1 MPFVFVFDNISVEL
15 EDSLN
20 EKSNSWPNFI
30 IFSIWFEIFI
40 FILINEETVKSE
52 TGSKLRLL
60 QQVDFEL
67 RVSNCRSGCKNGCT
81 QRWERRDEIV
91 IFMFSARAGNISLA
105 LIHFPPYL
113 SALIPIDLPDR
124 SERSDHRLSRSAPC
138 PSPPSAPSLLIPI
151 VVYTHHQGKGLSAPL
166 RRGQSRSGRDT
177 LTGGGRPRAICV
189 NIPTYFE
196 LWSLAEKQRRL
207 KEI

>member
-1 MPFVFVFDNISVEL
+1 MTFRLWRCLVFGSPRMV
-15 EDSLN
+15 
-20 EKSNSWPNFI
+20 
-30 IFSIWFEIFI
+30 EIFI

-52 TGSKLRLL
+52 TGSKLGLL

-124 SERSDHRLSRSAPC
+124 SKRSDHRLSRSAPC
-138 PSPPSAPSLLIPI
+138 PSPPSAPSPSPPSLLILI
-151 VVYTHHQGKGLSAPL
+151 VVYTHHRGKGCRHHCAEDN
-166 RRGQSRSGRDT
+166 QDQ
-177 LTGGGRPRAICV
+177 GG
-189 NIPTYFE
+189 TH
-196 LWSLAEKQRRL
+196 
-207 KEI
+207 

>member
-1 MPFVFVFDNISVEL
+1 MKSPIVGQTSQSSVFGSPRMV
-15 EDSLN
+15 
-20 EKSNSWPNFI
+20 
-30 IFSIWFEIFI
+30 EIFI

-138 PSPPSAPSLLIPI
+138 HR
-151 VVYTHHQGKGLSAPL
+151 HHRHHHHRHHRHHHYRHHLFL
-166 RRGQSRSGRDT
+166 SRSWFT
-177 LTGGGRPRAICV
+177 LTTGERVVGTIASRTIKIRAGHIDRGWPSSCNLCKYSISSSGPCWQRNSGG
-189 NIPTYFE
+189 
-196 LWSLAEKQRRL
+196 
-207 KEI
+207 

>member
-1 MPFVFVFDNISVEL
+1 MV
-15 EDSLN
+15 
-20 EKSNSWPNFI
+20 
-30 IFSIWFEIFI
+30 EIFI
-40 FILINEETVKSE
+40 FIHINGETVKIE
-52 TGSKLRLL
+52 TGSKLGFAIVAL
-60 QQVDFEL
+60 EL

-124 SERSDHRLSRSAPC
+124 EIR
-138 PSPPSAPSLLIPI
+138 SPPFQICSLPVATIGTITIATISSYPDRGLHSPP
-151 VVYTHHQGKGLSAPL
+151 GKGLSAPL

-196 LWSLAEKQRRL
+196 LWSLVAEKQRRL